1 MLYSNLCS
9 TGSWK
14 SKKKR
19 KRLHCILVQYYER
32 GDDELNKFEEK
43 VDEGILQ
50 RYFSVCEFYFFVL
63 HTLYLYSFFLFFA
76 FSVSFCCLTFMRVDL
91 LYYSARLSTIN
102 FQCYR
107 NKDLKSRF
115 NRFFILASKL
125 HVNTITVSCVK
136 IIPYCWIK
144 LVVTLLYPSST
155 KVLITSM
162 HTFGCYSTYMLGL
175 S

>member
-1 MLYSNLCS
+1 M
-9 TGSWK
+9 
-14 SKKKR
+14 
-19 KRLHCILVQYYER
+19 
-32 GDDELNKFEEK
+32 
-43 VDEGILQ
+43 Q

-76 FSVSFCCLTFMRVDL
+76 FSVSFCSLTFMRVDL

-102 FQCYR
+102 FQCYQK
-107 NKDLKSRF
+107 KDLKSRF

-136 IIPYCWIK
+136 IISYCWIK

-175 S
+175 SWTFVSRLNFLNQGNTDTSSKKVGWSDNMLGLVQI